1 MADDLKLD
9 DVKRLTQ
16 RNQRNL
22 ESLVRSVQMSLGK
35 LNLLIAVCDH
45 PGYRDAVIDAYEES
59 LSDLTDRK
67 VVCCR
72 GTIDRSVPNL
82 SQTLADLYAQQPKP
96 LSPTVVTIVGPDEV
110 LGIRIGDGPSPLEQL
125 FFSAQWS
132 KSGLVTFG
140 VPIVLWVSSDGAK
153 GLAREA
159 PDFWS
164 GRGGVFQFERPLEPG
179 ESAGVQQDLL
189 WAIDACESAIRY
201 QQPSESLEFA
211 RSLAELAGLYEAID
225 RFEMALPLWERV
237 FQIYRQSWGDD
248 HPDTRT
254 ALTSLAA
261 LYELTERYPLALP
274 LYERVLIQC
283 ETEYETTGDVLAI
296 ATSLNQLA
304 YLHRLMGAYEL
315 ALPLYERAL
324 ALRRSASE
332 PEAIA
337 TSLNNLAGLRL
348 AMGDYALAFPLYE
361 EAVALFESV
370 LGRSHSSTIVV
381 RGNLEALRERM
392 GN

>member
-1 MADDLKLD
+1 MADDLKIG
-9 DVKRLTQ
+9 DVKGLAQ

-22 ESLVRSVQMSLGK
+22 ERLVRSVQMSLGK

-45 PGYRDAVIDAYEES
+45 PGYRDAVIEAYEES
-59 LSDLTDRK
+59 LRDLK

-72 GTIDRSVPNL
+72 GTIDRTTPNL
-82 SQTLADLYAQQPKP
+82 TQTLEQLYAQQPRP
-96 LSPTVVTIVGPDEV
+96 LSPTVGTIVGTDEV
-110 LGIRIGDGPSPLEQL
+110 LGIRVGERPSPLEQF

-132 KSGLVTFG
+132 KAGLVTFG
-140 VPIVLWVSSDGAK
+140 VPIVLWVSSEGAR

-179 ESAGVQQDLL
+179 ESEVVQQDLL
-189 WAIDACESAIRY
+189 WAIEACERAIGY
-201 QQPSESLEFA
+201 QTPSESVEFA
-211 RSLAELAGLYEAID
+211 QSLAELAGLYEAID

-237 FQIYRQSWGDD
+237 FQLYRQTWGDD
-248 HPDTRT
+248 HQDTRSV
-254 ALTSLAA
+254 LTSLAA
-261 LYELTERYPLALP
+261 LYELTARYELALP
-274 LYERVLIQC
+274 LYERGLIQC
-283 ETEYETTGDVLAI
+283 EAEGDALAI

-304 YLHRLMGAYEL
+304 YLHRLMGTYEL

-324 ALRRSASE
+324 ALRRSGSNS
-332 PEAIA
+332 EAIA

-348 AMGDYALAFPLYE
+348 AMGDYALALPLYE
-361 EAVALFESV
+361 EAVELFESV
-370 LGRSHSSTIVV
+370 LGRSHSSTVVV

>member
-1 MADDLKLD
+1 
-9 DVKRLTQ
+9 
-16 RNQRNL
+16 
-22 ESLVRSVQMSLGK
+22 MSLGK

-45 PGYRDAVIDAYEES
+45 PGYRDAVIEAYEES
-59 LSDLTDRK
+59 LADLK

-72 GTIDRSVPNL
+72 GTIDRMAPNL
-82 SQTLADLYAQQPKP
+82 TQTLEQLYAQQPKP
-96 LSPTVVTIVGPDEV
+96 LSPTVGTIVGTDEV
-110 LGIRIGDGPSPLEQL
+110 LGIRVGEGPSPLEQF

-164 GRGGVFQFERPLEPG
+164 GRGGVFEFERPLEPG

-189 WAIDACESAIRY
+189 WAIEACERAIGY

-211 RSLAELAGLYEAID
+211 QSLAELAGLYEAID
-225 RFEMALPLWERV
+225 RFEMALPLWEWV
-237 FQIYRQSWGDD
+237 FRIYRQVWGDD
-248 HPDTRT
+248 HPETRT
-254 ALTSLAA
+254 AMTSLAA
-261 LYELTERYPLALP
+261 LYELTERYELALP
-274 LYERVLIQC
+274 LYERALIQC
-283 ETEYETTGDVLAI
+283 EAEGNALAI

-304 YLHRLMGAYEL
+304 YLHRLMGTYEL

-324 ALRRSASE
+324 ALRRSVSD

-337 TSLNNLAGLRL
+337 TSLNNLAGLWL
-348 AMGDYALAFPLYE
+348 AMGNYALAFPLYE
-361 EAVALFESV
+361 EAVAVFESV
-370 LGRSHSSTIVV
+370 LGRSHSSTVVV
-381 RGNLEALRERM
+381 RGNLEGLRERM
-392 GN
+392 GK